1 MPTRAA
7 SGEPVV
13 LTSYGEASRAVCRHV
28 WLPQP
33 PLPLALLCGTAAAA
47 AALIPAP
54 HTFLCAGT
62 EGDEARGIAQRI
74 QARLG
79 VAAVEQDGRPAN
91 KCFWRAC
98 SCCYMPPTARWPR
111 LPPPV
116 LLCWFTRAHAAP
128 PPPPPPPL
136 QELHEEEGTP
146 YHQMAVLFRAFNS
159 GGPKAYTLL
168 VVEAARLCFPFRLC
182 LVARHSCGPLW
193 RGPETSR
200 HLLALMPTPVLR
212 RCPLPVERAGGA
224 AHSLPPHPRAA
235 RLANKAVQVGG
246 SARAGV

>member
-128 PPPPPPPL
+128 PPPPPPPPSGAARGGGHAVPPDGCVVPCL
-136 QELHEEEGTP
+136 QLGRAQSLHTAGGGGCSAVLPFPAVPGGTP
-146 YHQMAVLFRAFNS
+146 QLW
-159 GGPKAYTLL
+159 T
-168 VVEAARLCFPFRLC
+168 
-182 LVARHSCGPLW
+182 LVAWPGD
-193 RGPETSR
+193 
-200 HLLALMPTPVLR
+200 
-212 RCPLPVERAGGA
+212 
-224 AHSLPPHPRAA
+224 
-235 RLANKAVQVGG
+235 
-246 SARAGV
+246 